1 MAKKKEQLTGQQ
13 IKELKKI
20 LRLNPNF
27 SAQGKLGEFFDS
39 YLLCEA
45 TARKL
50 VHYKTGKDNITLY
63 TTSIESA
70 IKRFFPNNFSSIP
83 INKIFASSLRTN
95 RNNKTCRQLRNAYIH
110 NLSKEDRLEV
120 ENRIISLKN
129 DMLKWLNLFEE
140 L

>member
-1 MAKKKEQLTGQQ
+1 MAKKKEQLTGHQ
-13 IKELKKI
+13 KKGLKKI

-50 VHYKTGKDNITLY
+50 VHYNTGKDNITLH
-63 TTSIESA
+63 TSSIDSA
-70 IKRFFPNNFSSIP
+70 LKRFFPNNFSAIP
-83 INKIFASSLRTN
+83 INKIFASSLRTI

-110 NLSKEDRLEV
+110 NLSKEDKAEI
-120 ENRIISLKN
+120 ENRITSLN
-129 DMLKWLNLFEE
+129 EDMNKWLSLFESI
-140 L
+140 

>member
-1 MAKKKEQLTGQQ
+1 MAKKKEELTGPQK
-13 IKELKKI
+13 KELKKI

-50 VHYKTGKDNITLY
+50 IHYKTGKDNITLY
-63 TTSIESA
+63 IQSIDSA
-70 IKRFFPNNFSSIP
+70 LKRFFPNNFVSIP
-83 INKIFASSLRTN
+83 VNKIFASSLKTN

-110 NLSKEDRLEV
+110 NLSKEDRAEI
-120 ENRIISLKN
+120 ENRITSLN
-129 DMLKWLNLFEE
+129 EDMKKWLSLFES

>member
-1 MAKKKEQLTGQQ
+1 MAKKKEQLTGKQ

-63 TTSIESA
+63 TTSIDSA
-70 IKRFFPNNFSSIP
+70 IKQFFPSNFSTIP
-83 INKIFASSLRTN
+83 VNKIFASSLRTN
-95 RNNKTCRQLRNAYIH
+95 RNNKTCRQLRNGYIH
-110 NLSKEDRLEV
+110 NLSKENRTEI
-120 ENRIISLKN
+120 ENRIISLN
-129 DMLKWLNLFEE
+129 EDMNKWLNLFESI
-140 L
+140 